1 MCYTPSLVRSFLHA
15 FVSCPLQ
22 IFDELEGLLGN
33 SMEDVLDVVRSSL
46 AAWSSSSLATVV
58 LEIENETPARAHV
71 DMDLDAPLWEVDA
84 NEEKYV
90 DDGEGVGI

>member
-1 MCYTPSLVRSFLHA
+1 L
-15 FVSCPLQ
+15 
-22 IFDELEGLLGN
+22 
-33 SMEDVLDVVRSSL
+33 
-46 AAWSSSSLATVV
+46 LATVV

-90 DDGEGVGI
+90 DDGEGVGIKGDLDVEDE